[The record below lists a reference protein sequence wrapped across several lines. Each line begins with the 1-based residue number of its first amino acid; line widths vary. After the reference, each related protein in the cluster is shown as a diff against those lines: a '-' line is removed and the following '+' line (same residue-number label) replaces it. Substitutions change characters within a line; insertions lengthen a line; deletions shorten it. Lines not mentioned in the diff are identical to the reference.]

1 MKAEIICVGTEIL
14 MGNIVNT
21 NAAYISR
28 GLAGLGVSCFYQSV
42 VGDND
47 GRLSEVFEEAAK
59 RADIVILSGGLGPTE
74 DDLTKETVATAM
86 GRKPCT
92 ARLSPARNDAFR

>member
-21 NAAYISR
+21 NAAYIAE
-28 GLAGLGVSCFYQSV
+28 GLAGLGISCFYQSV

-47 GRLSEVFEEAAK
+47 SRLREIFDEASE
-59 RADIVILSGGLGPTE
+59 RADIIILPAASAYGG
-74 DDLTKETVATAM
+74 
-86 GRKPCT
+86 
-92 ARLSPARNDAFR
+92 